1 LYFFGTGVPQD
12 YERAFEW
19 YNKAAQQG
27 IKGAQFKLAVQYLYG
42 KGVERDEEDAFNW
55 AIKAAKN
62 DHHKGMHLT
71 GLMLI
76 EGTGT
81 LKDLKEAKYWVK
93 KAYEGH
99 DKEVSDAAKRTWDE
113 HQLWKY

>member
-1 LYFFGTGVPQD
+1 
-12 YERAFEW
+12 
-19 YNKAAQQG
+19 
-27 IKGAQFKLAVQYLYG
+27 
-42 KGVERDEEDAFNW
+42 
-55 AIKAAKN
+55 
-62 DHHKGMHLT
+62 MHLT

-93 KAYEGH
+93 KAYEGY